1 MGKSCSIGAIFWFI
15 ILVSCGAGWLGWI
28 LFFTVTAASVAV
40 ILIKSYIEDKKN
52 IEKNR
57 DFFDWQEAEAER
69 LEELYEKDPEAYKK
83 EVQKFEEEF
92 ERRRNEL

>member
-28 LFFTVTAASVAV
+28 LFFTVTAVCIAAIV
-40 ILIKSYIEDKKN
+40 IKSYIKDKKY

-57 DFFDWQEAEAER
+57 DFFDWQESEMKR
-69 LEELYEKDPEAYKK
+69 LEELYKKDPDAYEK
-83 EVQKFEEEF
+83 ESRKFEEEF
-92 ERRRNEL
+92 ERRRNEQ